1 MFLRFAT
8 EGDLNGILEIERLSF
23 PIRKQWDRSDF
34 KQALRDLFLVSGE
47 EELSGFLI
55 GCCREIERRAV
66 ILRIAVHPDYRS
78 RGIATMLIEAAIEKF
93 REMDIREVELDVE
106 IVKRGAIKLYEAVGF
121 KIARGITMSDNNSMN
136 DENGS
141 FYLMKRELLPD
152 EIDRKRTLTGLGM
165 DPMWF
170 YDEAGEL
177 EEWQAFRKEAL
188 PLEREHL
195 EIRLA
200 LRDAQAAL
208 RADPKNENLE
218 ARVIFLTKRLEEI
231 ERKAPWISSD
241 VPLEISLWGVPH
253 G

>member
-1 MFLRFAT
+1 
-8 EGDLNGILEIERLSF
+8 
-23 PIRKQWDRSDF
+23 
-34 KQALRDLFLVSGE
+34 
-47 EELSGFLI
+47 
-55 GCCREIERRAV
+55 
-66 ILRIAVHPDYRS
+66 
-78 RGIATMLIEAAIEKF
+78 
-93 REMDIREVELDVE
+93 
-106 IVKRGAIKLYEAVGF
+106 
-121 KIARGITMSDNNSMN
+121 
-136 DENGS
+136 
-141 FYLMKRELLPD
+141 
-152 EIDRKRTLTGLGM
+152 LTGLGM

-195 EIRLA
+195 EIRLV

-208 RADPKNENLE
+208 RADPKNEHLE

-241 VPLEISLWGVPH
+241 VPCEISLWGVPH